1 MKKILLIITL
11 FILSTTSIFA
21 LEVGSKIDTGL
32 YYYPSITINDSDDL
46 EVYSSLSSTLDFE
59 LFYIKFKRDEIGP
72 YFSLFNVSRSI
83 VYNNIY
89 LRKFNATA
97 IGLDWGHY
105 FSNNF
110 KFNTKVAMGVGTV
123 GESTNKEMYVD
134 LSLVPSI
141 ILINEKDFDL
151 NLNFIFNG
159 VYRNSLFSPSVGIGI
174 GMSFDWI
181 TDSSE
186 ILETKSQNYKAKG
199 IL

>member
-1 MKKILLIITL
+1 MKKIFLIITL

-21 LEVGSKIDTGL
+21 IEVGSKIDTGL
-32 YYYPSITINDSDDL
+32 YYYPTITLNDSDDL
-46 EVYSSLSSTLDFE
+46 EVYSSLSSTIDFE
-59 LFYIKFKRDEIGP
+59 LFYLKFKRDEIGP

-123 GESTNKEMYVD
+123 GESTNKEMYID
-134 LSLVPSI
+134 LSLVPSM
-141 ILINEKDFDL
+141 ILINKKDFDL
-151 NLNFIFNG
+151 NLNYIFNG

-174 GMSFDWI
+174 AMSFDWI

-186 ILETKSQNYKAKG
+186 LLETKSQNYKAKG

>member
-1 MKKILLIITL
+1 MKKLFLIITL

-21 LEVGSKIDTGL
+21 IEVGSKIDTGL
-32 YYYPSITINDSDDL
+32 YYYPTITLNDSDDL
-46 EVYSSLSSTLDFE
+46 EVYSSLSSTIDFE
-59 LFYIKFKRDEIGP
+59 LFYLKFKRDEIGP

-123 GESTNKEMYVD
+123 GESTNKEMYID
-134 LSLVPSI
+134 LSLVPSM
-141 ILINEKDFDL
+141 ILINKKDFDL

-174 GMSFDWI
+174 AMSFDWI

-186 ILETKSQNYKAKG
+186 LLETKSQYYKAKG